1 MVASCPPVSERPEGS
16 RPLIGSPCAYRYLCK
31 LRGSLRRPKNGSR
44 RLNLRA
50 RQKHRRILG
59 RRSAQSCKDLRGEI
73 GNSRPVDFG
82 SRTQYIGF
90 PMRTPRARFA
100 PPRDPRHFGRRE
112 QADAQP
118 NLAGGCARR
127 GYSIVKDQSAAQF
140 APRASILPRSTRSTR
155 GQYEPFLSWAART
168 APQSAE

>member
-1 MVASCPPVSERPEGS
+1 MS
-16 RPLIGSPCAYRYLCK
+16 
-31 LRGSLRRPKNGSR
+31 PKNGSR

-50 RQKHRRILG
+50 RQKHCRTLG

-90 PMRTPRARFA
+90 PMHTPRARFA
-100 PPRDPRHFGRRE
+100 PPRDPCHFGRRE

-127 GYSIVKDQSAAQF
+127 GYSIVKALPSAATKEERALGWYF
-140 APRASILPRSTRSTR
+140 TARPPRRII
-155 GQYEPFLSWAART
+155 EPGSVRLSR
-168 APQSAE
+168 PS